1 MLTRLWSNRHSDSF
15 LVGMQI
21 DSTTYKAKC
30 IFAAWSNN
38 GAYIHT
44 ETCVRARVL
53 SRSDMNVCNSF
64 IYNCQKQEATRMSF
78 NRLMEKQTGT
88 ST

>member
-1 MLTRLWSNRHSDSF
+1 
-15 LVGMQI
+15 MQHELI
-21 DSTTYKAKC
+21 KIHFKPFKKKNKAKHT
-30 IFAAWSNN
+30 NN
-38 GAYIHT
+38 GAYVHT
-44 ETCVRARVL
+44 ESCVRACAH

-78 NRLMEKQTGT
+78 NRLMEKPTGT

>member
-1 MLTRLWSNRHSDSF
+1 
-15 LVGMQI
+15 MQHELI
-21 DSTTYKAKC
+21 KIHFKPLKKKKNKAKHTK
-30 IFAAWSNN
+30 N
-38 GAYIHT
+38 GAYVHT
-44 ETCVRARVL
+44 ESCVRACAH

-78 NRLMEKQTGT
+78 NRLMEKPTGT